1 MNAPRGP
8 APEEIS
14 SGQRVAI
21 TACVMIAT
29 LMQALDST
37 IANVALPYMQGSL
50 AATSDQINWVLTSYI
65 VSAAIMTPTTGW
77 LERRFG
83 RRRVFITCVVGFVV
97 ASMLCGTA
105 TSLTEMVLFRV
116 VQGVFGAPLVPIAQS
131 TLLDTYPASTR
142 GQAMAVFGLGVM
154 LGPII
159 GPTLGGWLTEYY
171 DWRWVFYVNV
181 PIGAAALALALGF
194 LPRRGADPS
203 ARIDIFGFATLGL
216 AIASLQLFLDRGE
229 QLDWFSSVEIQAELA
244 LFLLGLYLFVVHTVT
259 ARRPTFVDRRLFAD
273 RTFVIS
279 QLLVFVVGAVLLAT
293 LALLS
298 PYLENLLDYPVL
310 TAGLVLAPRGIG
322 TMIAMVVVGRLIGR
336 VDARLLLGFGF
347 GLTAF
352 ALHEMSLY
360 TLDVSEATIIRTGI
374 IQGFGIGFVFVPLST
389 VAFATLPS
397 ELRTQGTGFY
407 SLMRNIGSS
416 VGISM
421 MSFLLIRNG
430 QILHSSLGE
439 HISPFARGVQ
449 WLGDTVDLTTEQGRA
464 TVNDLVVQQAE
475 VIAYAD
481 CFRLMM
487 FASLAVLPLI
497 LLVQR
502 ADRPVGKPASAGAEM
517 H

>member
-1 MNAPRGP
+1 MSAIVAPSP
-8 APEEIS
+8 DEITP
-14 SGQRVAI
+14 GQRAAI

-83 RRRVFITCVVGFVV
+83 RRRVFVICIVGFVA

-116 VQGVFGAPLVPIAQS
+116 VQGIFGAPLVPIAQS
-131 TLLDTYPASTR
+131 TLLDTYSVSAR

-159 GPTLGGWLTEYY
+159 GPTLGGWLTQYY

-181 PIGAAALALALGF
+181 PIGIGALVLALGF
-194 LPRRGADPS
+194 LPRRGTDPA
-203 ARIDIFGFATLGL
+203 ARIDMFGFATLGL

-229 QLDWFSSVEIQAELA
+229 QLDWFASLEIQVELA
-244 LFLLGLYLFVVHTVT
+244 LFLLGLYLFVVHTLT
-259 ARRPTFVDRRLFAD
+259 SRGPTFLDRRLFLD
-273 RTFVIS
+273 RTFVVS
-279 QLLVFVVGAVLLAT
+279 QVLIFIVGAVLLST

-298 PYLENLLDYPVL
+298 PYLEDLLNYPVL
-310 TAGLVLAPRGIG
+310 TAGLLLAPRGVG
-322 TMIAMVVVGRLIGR
+322 TMIAMVFVGRLVGR
-336 VDARLLLGFGF
+336 VDARFLLAFGF
-347 GLTAF
+347 GLTAL
-352 ALHEMSLY
+352 ALYDMSRF
-360 TLDVSEATIIRTGI
+360 TQDVSEATIIRTGI
-374 IQGFGIGFVFVPLST
+374 IQGFGIGFVFVPMST
-389 VAFATLPS
+389 VAFATLPP

-416 VGISM
+416 VGISL
-421 MSFLLIRNG
+421 MSFLLTRNA
-430 QILHSSLGE
+430 QILHASLGE
-439 HISPFARGVQ
+439 HISPYARGVQ
-449 WLGDTVDLTTEQGRA
+449 WLGDTLDLTTEQGRA
-464 TVNDLVVQQAE
+464 VANAMVAQQAE

-481 CFRLMM
+481 CFLLMM
-487 FASLAVLPLI
+487 VASLFALPL
-497 LLVQR
+497 LLLLKAPDAETAR
-502 ADRPVGKPASAGAEM
+502 EAAAGAAM
-517 H
+517 D

>member
-1 MNAPRGP
+1 MSAPVAP
-8 APEEIS
+8 APEDITPGE
-14 SGQRVAI
+14 RAAI

-50 AATSDQINWVLTSYI
+50 SATSDQINWVLTSYI
-65 VSAAIMTPTTGW
+65 VAAAIMTPTTGW

-83 RRRVFITCVVGFVV
+83 RRRVFIICIIGFVA

-105 TSLTEMVLFRV
+105 TSLTEMVLFRL
-116 VQGVFGAPLVPIAQS
+116 VQGIFGAPLVPIAQS
-131 TLLDTYPASTR
+131 TLLDTYPVSTR

-181 PIGAAALALALGF
+181 PIGVAALVLALGF
-194 LPRRGADPS
+194 LPKRGTDPS
-203 ARIDIFGFATLGL
+203 ARIDLFGFATLGL
-216 AIASLQLFLDRGE
+216 AIAALQLFLDRGE
-229 QLDWFSSVEIQAELA
+229 QLDWFSSLEIQVELA

-259 ARRPTFVDRRLFAD
+259 SRRATFVDRRLFAD
-273 RTFVIS
+273 RTFVVS
-279 QLLVFVVGAVLLAT
+279 QLLVFIVGAVLLAT

-322 TMIAMVVVGRLIGR
+322 TMIAMVVVGRLIAR
-336 VDARLLLGFGF
+336 VDARVLLGFGF
-347 GLTAF
+347 GLTAY
-352 ALHEMSLY
+352 ALYEMSLY

-421 MSFLLIRNG
+421 MTFLLTRNG
-430 QILHSSLGE
+430 QILHASLGE
-439 HISPFARGVQ
+439 HVSPYARGVQ
-449 WLGDTVDLTTEQGRA
+449 WLGDTLDLTTEQGRA
-464 TVNDLVVQQAE
+464 AVNALVGQQAE

-487 FASLAVLPLI
+487 AASLVALPL
-497 LLVQR
+497 LLLLKVPD
-502 ADRPVGKPASAGAEM
+502 AGSAHKPAMAM
-517 H
+517 D